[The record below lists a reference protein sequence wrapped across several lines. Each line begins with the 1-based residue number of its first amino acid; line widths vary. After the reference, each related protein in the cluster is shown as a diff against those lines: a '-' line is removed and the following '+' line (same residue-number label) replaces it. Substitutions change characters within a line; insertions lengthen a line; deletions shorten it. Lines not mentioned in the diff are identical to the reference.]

1 MPNSFISNMISQLQ
15 FYIIGCLLWLFI
27 ILRCNAHQVLILVAD
42 RPTKYRHRPFRSLSS
57 LGGTQDSC
65 SDAVEISHVSDVH
78 FSQRYQNLPRPWVR
92 TDLKAKLYKS
102 SILYY
107 NWQWMKSLR
116 VRGLADITVD
126 DVIWKLESSGC
137 MFLAW
142 GDAVRDAILG
152 RNPIDIDGE
161 AACTIQKVKD
171 ICVRTFGRPNCADL
185 SNNNST
191 RIIIGNPNSPV
202 RRNELMADPLD
213 VAQWNSTFTLP
224 PTMWGYTANSIGLY
238 DDQKGNVYLIDLTG
252 RGVRDVCE
260 RKIAITAER
269 DDWDVWMARDLHK
282 LLSYYKLRA
291 HGFRAASSDVRDFIV
306 DRVKRFF
313 TTKVRL
319 SSYLIGN
326 AALLYK
332 LIHIQRMQEFYCKYV
347 VKGTFIWRGYDGRE
361 ITPHSDD
368 FTSSCLIAPI
378 DSSINL
384 HMETFDELLKMT
396 SSFQADFGEF
406 YDWKIDS
413 AISSMELR
421 VLAADGDMEEE
432 KQTES
437 ERLQITKGEDDL
449 RKETKH
455 GTKVLIS
462 EDVEVTDGTHINET
476 SRALT
481 TTTIRDTVEN
491 STISI
496 GREPYTRAASGDFSV
511 SPTQSREIDENTQ
524 RQIPFRILRGDER
537 VASSE
542 AELGRRDVMD
552 AKVLELSNDEIV
564 TNRGLSLS
572 G

>member
-1 MPNSFISNMISQLQ
+1 MPTIYMSSMLQ
-15 FYIIGCLLWLFI
+15 FYIIAGLLWLFV
-27 ILRCNAHQVLILVAD
+27 ILCCNAHQVSILVAD

-78 FSQRYQNLPRPWVR
+78 FSHRYRNLPRPWVR
-92 TDLKAKLYKS
+92 TDLRAKLYKS
-102 SILYY
+102 NILYY

-152 RNPIDIDGE
+152 RNPTDIDGE
-161 AACTIQKVKD
+161 AACTVQKMKD
-171 ICVRTFGRPNCADL
+171 ICVRTFGRPNCGDL
-185 SNNNST
+185 SDNNFT
-191 RIIIGNPNSPV
+191 RLIIGNPNSPV
-202 RRNELMADPLD
+202 RRNELVADPLD

-224 PTMWGYTANSIGLY
+224 PTMWEYTANSIGLY

-269 DDWDVWMARDLHK
+269 GDWDVWMARDLHK
-282 LLSYYKLRA
+282 LLRYYKLKA
-291 HGFRAASSDVRDFIV
+291 HGFRPASNDVRDFIV

-313 TTKVRL
+313 TTK
-319 SSYLIGN
+319 
-326 AALLYK
+326 K
-332 LIHIQRMQEFYCKYV
+332 MQDFYCKYV
-347 VKGTFIWRGYDGRE
+347 VKGTFIWRGHDDRE
-361 ITPHSDD
+361 VTPQSDD
-368 FTSSCLIAPI
+368 YTSSCLIAPI
-378 DSSINL
+378 DTSTNL
-384 HMETFDELLKMT
+384 HMETIDELLK
-396 SSFQADFGEF
+396 ADFGEF

-421 VLAADGDMEEE
+421 VLAADGDKEEL

-437 ERLQITKGEDDL
+437 ERLQIAKQEDGL

-455 GTKVLIS
+455 EAKVLIN
-462 EDVEVTDGTHINET
+462 EDIGITDGTSKNET
-476 SRALT
+476 SGALT
-481 TTTIRDTVEN
+481 TTTISDNEEN
-491 STISI
+491 STVSVAS
-496 GREPYTRAASGDFSV
+496 EPSTRVASGDFPV
-511 SPTQSREIDENTQ
+511 SPKQSGEIDENTQ

-542 AELGRRDVMD
+542 AELGRRDATD
-552 AKVLELSNDEIV
+552 AKVLELSNEEIV
-564 TNRGLSLS
+564 INRGLSLS
-572 G
+572 AFLANALVLWFVASMI